1 MPVSIRTSLGI
12 LAVSAVLALAGCAA
26 RAKTPAA
33 NPAAVKPT
41 TPATL
46 EPPRNLSTPQTQAQ
60 LPKPQPID
68 PLAWTVAT
76 PAPDPNAGKPAAPT
90 PNRGTA
96 RIPVPRPETAPPA
109 TTPAEPPR
117 QQIQEII
124 PATDLKRLQESAQN
138 RKREVARILEPFDRR
153 PRSLSGSLKIK
164 VQEVRNFVKLSDDFE
179 KRGEM
184 RQADAM
190 AEKAQ
195 ILARQLQN
203 GK

>member
-1 MPVSIRTSLGI
+1 MPASIRVNFGI
-12 LAVSAVLALAGCAA
+12 LAVSSALVLAGCTA

-33 NPAAVKPT
+33 KPAAVKPAA
-41 TPATL
+41 PATP
-46 EPPRNLSTPQTQAQ
+46 EPPPNLSTPQTQAQ

-68 PLAWTVAT
+68 PLAWAVATT
-76 PAPDPNAGKPAAPT
+76 PAPDPNAGKPAAPA
-90 PNRGTA
+90 PNRT
-96 RIPVPRPETAPPA
+96 PRTTRVETTPPPPA
-109 TTPAEPPR
+109 TTPAEPVRP
-117 QQIQEII
+117 QVQEII
-124 PATDLKRLQESAQN
+124 PATDLKRLQESAQI

-153 PRSLSGSLKIK
+153 RNLGKTQSIK
-164 VQEVRNFVKLSDDFE
+164 VGEIKNFVKLSDDFE

>member
-1 MPVSIRTSLGI
+1 MPVSIRISFGI
-12 LAVSAVLALAGCAA
+12 LAVSAALALAGCAA

-41 TPATL
+41 TPATP
-46 EPPRNLSTPQTQAQ
+46 EPPPNLSTPQTQAQ

-68 PLAWTVAT
+68 PAAWDVAT
-76 PAPDPNAGKPAAPT
+76 PAPDANAGKPAAPT
-90 PNRGTA
+90 PKPGTA
-96 RIPVPRPETAPPA
+96 RIPVPRPETTPPPV

-117 QQIQEII
+117 AQIQEII

-138 RKREVARILEPFDRR
+138 RKREVARLLEPFERR
-153 PRSLSGSLKIK
+153 RSLSGTLKIK

>member
-1 MPVSIRTSLGI
+1 MPVSIRTSFGI

-41 TPATL
+41 TPATP
-46 EPPRNLSTPQTQAQ
+46 EPRPNLSTPQTRAQ

-90 PNRGTA
+90 PNRSTA
-96 RIPVPRPETAPPA
+96 RIPVPRTETAPPPA

-117 QQIQEII
+117 PQIQEII
-124 PATDLKRLQESAQN
+124 PANDLKRLQESAQN

-184 RQADAM
+184 RQA
-190 AEKAQ
+190 
-195 ILARQLQN
+195 
-203 GK
+203 